1 MKRLLSILFLMG
13 VMGTHTASAQ
23 SNEGKALLRSLILP
37 GWGQYYNQPDNWTIG
52 KVHLAADIAL
62 ISGYFGFS
70 IHADRLH
77 DNLLTQSK
85 HYAGADIAGRPLSFK
100 FALARYDNLDEYN
113 EQMLRSRN
121 WDQVLP
127 DVPENQ
133 WQWQDESSRNR
144 YVDLINRED
153 KARNQLPA
161 IASLMVVNRVLA
173 GVGAYRQ
180 ARNSA
185 AYVSVES
192 GVTKLNLRL
201 SF

>member
-1 MKRLLSILFLMG
+1 MKRLLSICILMG
-13 VMGTHTASAQ
+13 VMGMHSASAQ
-23 SNEGKALLRSLILP
+23 SEPGKAMLRSLILP
-37 GWGQYYNQPDNWTIG
+37 GWGQYTNQPDNWTVG

-70 IHADRLH
+70 MHADRLNQ
-77 DNLLTQSK
+77 NLITQSK
-85 HYAGADIAGRPLSFK
+85 HYAGADIKGRPLSFK
-100 FALARYDNLDEYN
+100 FALARYDNLAEYN
-113 EQMLRSRN
+113 EQMLRTRN
-121 WDQVLP
+121 WDRLLA

-133 WQWQDESSRNR
+133 WQWQDESARNR

-161 IASLMVVNRVLA
+161 IASLLVVNRVLA

-185 AYVSVES
+185 AYVSSES
-192 GVTKLNLRL
+192 GVTMLNLRL

>member
-1 MKRLLSILFLMG
+1 MKRLLSIFFLMG
-13 VMGTHTASAQ
+13 VVGTHSASAQ
-23 SNEGKALLRSLILP
+23 SDEGKALLRSLVVP
-37 GWGQYYNQPDNWTIG
+37 GWGQYYNQPDNWTVG

-70 IHADRLH
+70 MHANRLNE
-77 DNLLTQSK
+77 NLITQSK
-85 HYAGADIAGRPLSFK
+85 HYAGADIKGRSLSFK
-100 FALARYDNLDEYN
+100 FAVARYDNLDEYN
-113 EQMLRSRN
+113 DQMLRTRN
-121 WDQVLP
+121 WDRLLA

-133 WQWQDESSRNR
+133 WQWQDEASQSR

-185 AYVSVES
+185 AFMSYTH
-192 GVTKLNLRL
+192 GAPMLNVRL